1 MQSLFSGN
9 ITFYTYL
16 REQARLETY
25 ERMCQ
30 QAEQRGA
37 SAIIAM
43 HYDATEVMAGL
54 TEALCCGTA
63 VTVVREASEV
73 QVSLGVE
80 TGCKL

>member
-1 MQSLFSGN
+1 
-9 ITFYTYL
+9 
-16 REQARLETY
+16 
-25 ERMCQ
+25 MCR
-30 QAEQRGA
+30 QAEQRGV

-63 VTVVREASEV
+63 ATVVRETSDV
-73 QVSLGVE
+73 QVILGVE

>member
-1 MQSLFSGN
+1 
-9 ITFYTYL
+9 
-16 REQARLETY
+16 
-25 ERMCQ
+25 MCQ

-54 TEALCCGTA
+54 TEALWCGTA
-63 VTVVREASEV
+63 VTVVREASDV
-73 QVSLGVE
+73 QGILGVE